1 MGNSI
6 KGASHQSR
14 SPTATITIKSVLHLE
29 AMSGFVEMN
38 AGYVISLKIM
48 NALVRKKKHLS
59 EMALREGLSILD
71 R

>member
-38 AGYVISLKIM
+38 AGHVISLKIM
-48 NALVRKKKHLS
+48 NGLVRKKHLS